1 MKTLMC
7 VTFGCALLLAQSAI
21 RGGQRVSNPVEVT
34 LCDLYQHPEQYMD
47 KMVKV
52 QGTVAGNDL
61 WIDAFTEKPCV
72 TYMRLIVVFPD
83 QVNPA
88 PSFDLVR
95 DKSFK
100 ELEDALYQP
109 RPIHI
114 DATFEGR
121 FDTAF
126 YWRDQKRIPVGRG
139 QVKGY
144 GMKHDY
150 DGQIVLHQVSAVVAK
165 PLPRK

>member
-7 VTFGCALLLAQSAI
+7 VMFGCAVVLADPAI
-21 RGGQRVSNPVEVT
+21 CGGQRVPNPVEVT
-34 LCDLYQHPEQYMD
+34 LCDLYQHPEQYTD

-52 QGTVAGNDL
+52 RGTVAGNDL
-61 WIDAFTEKPCV
+61 WIDAFTEKACP
-72 TYMRLIVVFPD
+72 THMRLIVVFPD

-121 FDTAF
+121 FDAAF
-126 YWRDQKRIPVGRG
+126 YWRDQKRIAVGRS

-144 GMKHDY
+144 GKKHDY
-150 DGQIVLHQVSAVVAK
+150 DGQIVLHQVSAVVVK
-165 PLPRK
+165 SLPRK